1 MRAGWEAVLC
11 RPSQTVPARWHLGG
25 APKEPDR
32 PLESKYRQSKQ
43 VRRPEGPGRDVRGD
57 HSGCIR
63 EVRCLA
69 FPLGEM
75 EKPRRALGRE
85 TGQLA
90 SALRAHWGCWGAGS
104 EEAGGE

>member
-11 RPSQTVPARWHLGG
+11 RPSRTVSARWHLSR
-25 APKEPDR
+25 ALKEPDR
-32 PLESKYRQSKQ
+32 HLESKCRQSKQ
-43 VRRPEGPGRDVRGD
+43 VRRPEGPGRDALGD
-57 HSGCIR
+57 GSGCIR

-69 FPLGEM
+69 FPSDEM

-90 SALRAHWGCWGAGS
+90 SALWAHWGCWGAGS